1 MYVPEAH
8 LVMHISQRLAMSATS
23 MISNTYVDVKPMVFY
38 GLNDSCVHLTGEI
51 AEEVCL
57 GCMSVIDQLFPVIG
71 NVRQTTCIT
80 RRVSSLDRQLNGD
93 SFAVLVVLS
102 PQLDSSWNDITE
114 GDATFIRRK
123 TCITGAISRTERSYL
138 EPLP

>member
-8 LVMHISQRLAMSATS
+8 LVMHISQHLAMLATS

-38 GLNDSCVHLTGEI
+38 GLNDSCVYLTGEI

-71 NVRQTTCIT
+71 NVRQTMCVTG
-80 RRVSSLDRQLNGD
+80 RMSSLDRQLNCHP
-93 SFAVLVVLS
+93 FAVLVVLS

-114 GDATFIRRK
+114 GDATLIGRE
-123 TCITGAISRTERSYL
+123 TCII
-138 EPLP
+138 